1 MRLNARI
8 ATGLLGLALA
18 APAAAAYAERVP
30 EYELKAALL
39 YNLTHF
45 VEWPEG
51 RNRSFNVC
59 IVGEDPFGALADALA
74 TKTVNGKPIAVR
86 RAAVSPEL
94 KSCQILF
101 VAASEADSLGPIL
114 EAVKGQPVLTVADAD
129 GSARRGAVVT
139 LALEGPRIAF
149 DIDATTA
156 RAAGLSISSKLLRL
170 ARTVY

>member
-1 MRLNARI
+1 MRLYARI
-8 ATGLLGLALA
+8 VAGLFWFVLV
-18 APAAAAYAERVP
+18 APAAVAHAERVP
-30 EYELKAALL
+30 EYEIKAALL

-59 IVGEDPFGALADALA
+59 IVGEDPFGVVADALA
-74 TKTVNGKPIAVR
+74 SKTVNGKPIAVR

-101 VAASEADSLGPIL
+101 VAASESDSLAPIL

-149 DIDATTA
+149 DIDATAA
-156 RAAGLSISSKLLRL
+156 RTAGLSISSKLLRL